1 MTNPQDRP
9 QDRTPGGNMTQ
20 VGERQQFADALEG
33 GNPAQNP
40 AAQAAPDQAQRNLDT
55 DRQEAG
61 SRRLQSQD
69 REGQQLGADEDG
81 DIVPP
86 DSPELE

>member
-33 GNPAQNP
+33 SNPAQNS
-40 AAQAAPDQAQRNLDT
+40 AAPDQAQRTLDT

-69 REGQQLGADEDG
+69 REGQQMGADEDG